1 MRTSAECATLVRRLF
16 LMLLFA
22 WPLLAH
28 AAAEFH
34 LASSPEPYLPDA
46 VPPNAERLYHRGP
59 VSGQGPPVAYLYR
72 WNFKDKRGISRG
84 VQLSYTLFELPSA
97 RYFHGS
103 DIKSNA
109 QAAYLTVVQGAR
121 SRVCWSTSSGAQ
133 QNFTIRA
140 TDIERRHLENCGAD
154 LTKELRRAPV
164 PDSSHVYVT
173 RYDSSIK
180 TQFEQQFYGH
190 YGNVVVEVH
199 VIEGDDSFDA
209 SVIGLAALSRLT
221 GKLTATETPA
231 QSAAEPA
238 AAPAADAGPRFEV
251 FALPSAVG
259 DQESRRAFLPASN
272 KLPARLVAKAKAG
285 TPVTFAIREGDN
297 AVLQAG
303 SSTGQQVVVK
313 ANSNHVAEAL
323 FYYNGG
329 KINGPLTYQVRVSM
343 AGERDTL
350 TVHVGLGLAFERIK
364 AVKGDM
370 RDTYPFTL
378 TVKSRFHP
386 TLRIGDYLTSAKS
399 SGIWNDLTVGIR
411 LSAHWVNMPPGA
423 VADEAFRG
431 TVHIANTPEG
441 NNLLVVANNE
451 APGKPQYYLTNYPYP
466 AVVMKSDGR
475 HTYRIDGE
483 LALLTPDG
491 ISVASLEE
499 SLQQSGTL
507 AIVARD
513 TPEHWLTSLVCSL
526 EVTTTEQYV
535 MLETAKMLPV
545 GGTAVELLTSA
556 TGLMCKFGQA
566 EYESLFYD
574 IGTILGG
581 KYLDHLLEPEVFEK
595 LTPKQQTAAQ
605 LAKKAYD
612 ELDEYKQNQ
621 ERDKWLKN
629 PVRPPA
635 PSAARPEQ
643 ADDPAPPASPSL
655 NEAAKEAGKALEE
668 GVGKSMKEL
677 RDTFK
682 GIFRGR

>member
-1 MRTSAECATLVRRLF
+1 MRTFANRATLVRRFFLLLF
-16 LMLLFA
+16 LA
-22 WPLLAH
+22 WPLLVH
-28 AAAEFH
+28 AATEFH
-34 LASSPEPYLPDA
+34 LASSPEPYLPEA
-46 VPPNAERLYHRGP
+46 VPPNAERLFHRGP
-59 VSGQGPPVAYLYR
+59 VAGQGPPVAYLYR
-72 WNFKDKRGISRG
+72 WNFKDRRGITRG

-97 RYFHGS
+97 RYFHGG

-109 QAAYLTVVQGAR
+109 QAAYLTVVQNAR
-121 SRVCWSTSSGAQ
+121 SRLCWSTSSGAQ
-133 QNFTIRA
+133 QRFTVRA
-140 TDIERRHLENCGAD
+140 TDIEQRYLENCGAD
-154 LTKELRRAPV
+154 LTKELRRNPV
-164 PDSSHVYVT
+164 PVSSYGYVT

-231 QSAAEPA
+231 QADETPA
-238 AAPAADAGPRFEV
+238 AAPSDDGPRFEV
-251 FALPSAVG
+251 FAMPSAVG
-259 DQESRRAFLPASN
+259 DQESRRAYLPASN

-285 TPVTFAIREGDN
+285 TPITFSIQEGRN
-297 AVLQAG
+297 GMLQAG
-303 SSTGQQVVVK
+303 ASTGQQVVAK
-313 ANSNHVAEAL
+313 AGSSGLAEAL

-329 KINGPLTYQVRVSM
+329 RIGAPLTYRVQVSK
-343 AGERDTL
+343 AGEKDML
-350 TVHVGLGLAFERIK
+350 TVHVGLGLYFERIK

-378 TVKSRFHP
+378 TVRSKYHP
-386 TLRIGDYLTSAKS
+386 ALRIGDYLTAVKS
-399 SGIWNDLTVGIR
+399 SRLWNDLTVGIR
-411 LSAHWVNMPPGA
+411 LRTLWVNMPAGA
-423 VADEAFRG
+423 EPDDAFRG
-431 TVHIANTPEG
+431 TVTIANTPEG
-441 NNLLVVANNE
+441 QNLLVVANNE
-451 APGKPQYYLTNYPYP
+451 APGKPQYYLTSYPYP

-475 HTYRIDGE
+475 HTYRIEGE
-483 LALLTPDG
+483 LALLTPEG
-491 ISVASLEE
+491 VSVGSLEE
-499 SLQQSGTL
+499 SLQQSDAL
-507 AIVARD
+507 AIIARD

-556 TGLMCKFGQA
+556 TGLMCKFGQG

-581 KYLDHLLEPEVFEK
+581 KYLDHLLEPDVFDK

-635 PSAARPEQ
+635 PSAASPEQ
-643 ADDPAPPASPSL
+643 SGDPAPSASPNL
-655 NEAAKEAGKALEE
+655 NDAAKEAGKALEE
-668 GVGKSMKEL
+668 GIGKSMKEL
-677 RDTFK
+677 KDTFK
-682 GIFRGR
+682 GIFKRN